1 MVLLPA
7 RRRLKAQALP
17 PPELLQLRVPAALA
31 PLLQEPLRPMAPLPG
46 LALLLEP

>member
-7 RRRLKAQALP
+7 RRRLKAQALL
-17 PPELLQLRVPAALA
+17 PPELPQLQVPVALA
-31 PLLQEPLRPMAPLPG
+31 PLLQEPLRPKAPLLG